1 MRSILKFP
9 LATEKAVRL
18 MELENKMIF
27 VVDKRATK
35 KQIKD
40 AVELQFKVKVVK
52 VNTLI
57 SPGMEKKAYVKLEKN
72 NLAIDIATE
81 LGLV

>member
-1 MRSILKFP
+1 MRSIIKFP

-27 VVDKRATK
+27 VVDTRATK

-40 AVELQFKVKVVK
+40 AVESQFKVKVVK

-57 SPGMEKKAYVKLEKN
+57 SPDMRKKAYVKLSAETP
-72 NLAIDIATE
+72 AVDVATE
-81 LGLV
+81 LGLI

>member
-1 MRSILKFP
+1 MRSIIKFP

-40 AVELQFKVKVVK
+40 AVESQFKVKVVK

-57 SPGMEKKAYVKLEKN
+57 SPNMEKKAYVKLAKDT
-72 NLAIDIATE
+72 LAIDIATE